1 MGLKDMSL
9 DSLISYLKIYLAN
22 MTDYVCRSLTVI
34 VQLIQLSEMIA
45 DNSLQMMDTI
55 RLMIMKCLKE
65 VYDNED
71 LIDKIQDLVFAVTEG
86 DRLLDFLDDLEDC
99 RLTEVMV
106 NLEDLYHM
114 WSQLIVRHIQRT
126 AT

>member
-45 DNSLQMMDTI
+45 DNSLEMMDTI
-55 RLMIMKCLKE
+55 RLMIRKCLKE